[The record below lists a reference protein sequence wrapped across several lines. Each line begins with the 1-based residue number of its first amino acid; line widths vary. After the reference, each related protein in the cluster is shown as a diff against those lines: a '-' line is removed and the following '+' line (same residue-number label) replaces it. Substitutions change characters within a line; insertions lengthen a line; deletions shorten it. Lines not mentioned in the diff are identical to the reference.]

1 MPGSR
6 ASPSAIR
13 YNLPARRVVVGPSN
27 RAALNMAKTHE
38 NPRRRPAATPHTG
51 MSAAQAGR
59 ELEEL
64 NRIGIALS
72 ETRDVERLLE
82 LILRTA
88 REITG
93 ADAGSLYLTEPSDG
107 NSNGAAQMAQNG
119 AAPARRLRF
128 RLTQNDSVQFPYKEH
143 TLPITE
149 SSMAGYCALH
159 GEVIELADAYR
170 IPKSRPFHFNSSFDE
185 EAGYRTRSL
194 ITLPMKNGKGEVLG
208 VLQLIN
214 CKRNAKARLAD
225 ASAVQRHVHPFP
237 ERAVRL
243 GLSLASQAAVAYEN
257 SQLYRDIENLFDG
270 FVNASVKAIEQRDP
284 STSGHSQRVCQM
296 TLALAEA
303 VDREHR
309 GPYADVRFS
318 REQMKELR
326 YAALL
331 HDFGK
336 VGVREE
342 VLVKAKKLYPLQFSR
357 LMDRF
362 DYIRRDIEARIA
374 EQKVEILLGHFRREA
389 EARVRLKLLD
399 GEAGRLLAEL
409 DQYADFITRANEPT
423 ILPSS
428 EFDLLTE
435 ISQKSYRDP
444 RGAERPYLTSE
455 EVRYLSIPR
464 GSLDSNERRQ
474 IESHVTHS
482 FNFLAQIPWTPEY
495 RGIPEI
501 ARAHHEK
508 LNGRGYPNGLTA
520 SDIPVQAKMMTVCD
534 IFDALSASDRPYK
547 RAVPT
552 DRALEIL
559 KLCVRDEEIDAELF
573 RLFLEA
579 QVFQLV
585 AKQA

>member
-1 MPGSR
+1 
-6 ASPSAIR
+6 
-13 YNLPARRVVVGPSN
+13 
-27 RAALNMAKTHE
+27 
-38 NPRRRPAATPHTG
+38 

-107 NSNGAAQMAQNG
+107 NSNGAAQIAQNG
-119 AAPARRLRF
+119 AVPARLLRF

-194 ITLPMKNGKGEVLG
+194 ITLPMKNPKGEVLG

-214 CKRNAKARLAD
+214 CKRNVKARLAD

-243 GLSLASQAAVAYEN
+243 ALSLASQAAVAYEN

-270 FVNASVKAIEQRDP
+270 FVHASVKAIEQRDP

-309 GPYADVRFS
+309 GPYAEVRFS
-318 REQMKELR
+318 REQIKELR

-342 VLVKAKKLYPLQFSR
+342 VLVKAKKLYPLQYSR
-357 LMDRF
+357 LLDRF

-399 GEAGRLLAEL
+399 GEAGRMLAEL
-409 DQYADFITRANEPT
+409 DHYVEFISRANEPT

>member
-1 MPGSR
+1 MPR
-6 ASPSAIR
+6 RDASAKICTTSSGFAGKVGLASLIMAKAKKR
-13 YNLPARRVVVGPSN
+13 LRKRVVAS
-27 RAALNMAKTHE
+27 
-38 NPRRRPAATPHTG
+38 RRTG
-51 MSAAQAGR
+51 LSAAQAGR

-64 NRIGIALS
+64 NRVGIALS
-72 ETRDVERLLE
+72 ETHDVERLLA
-82 LILRTA
+82 LILSKA

-93 ADAGSLYLTEPSDG
+93 ADAGSLYLAEQIGSGTNGSASNEV
-107 NSNGAAQMAQNG
+107 NGAKKTRQ
-119 AAPARRLRF
+119 LRF
-128 RLTQNDSVQFPYKEH
+128 RLTQNDSVQFPYSEH
-143 TLPITE
+143 TLPLTE

-170 IPKSRPFHFNSSFDE
+170 IPKSRPFQFNSSFDE

-214 CKRNAKARLAD
+214 CKRNPKARLTD
-225 ASAVQRHVHPFP
+225 ANAVHRHVHPFP

-243 GLSLASQAAVAYEN
+243 GLSLASQAAVAFEN

-270 FVNASVKAIEQRDP
+270 FVNAAVKAIEQRDP
-284 STSGHSQRVCQM
+284 TTSGHSQRVCKM
-296 TLALAEA
+296 TMALAEA
-303 VDREHR
+303 VDREPQ
-309 GPYADVRFS
+309 GPYADLRFS

-326 YAALL
+326 FATLL

-357 LMDRF
+357 LLDRF
-362 DYIRRDIEARIA
+362 DYIRRDIQARMA
-374 EQKVEILLGHFRREA
+374 EQKVELLLGPLRKKEA

-399 GEAGRLLAEL
+399 DEGNRLIAEL
-409 DQYADFITRANEPT
+409 DRHAEFITRVNEPT

-428 EFDLLTE
+428 EFELLTE
-435 ISQKSYRDP
+435 ISQKTYRDP

-464 GSLDSNERRQ
+464 GSLDTTERRQ

-508 LNGRGYPNGLTA
+508 LNGKGYPNSLTA
-520 SDIPVQAKMMTVCD
+520 AEIPVQAKMMTICD

-559 KLCVRDEEIDAELF
+559 KLCVRDEEIDPELF
-573 RLFLEA
+573 RLFLDA
-579 QVFQLV
+579 QVYRLV
-585 AKQA
+585 SKPVQ